1 LLRSL
6 ASRAFVEPVRSCFAK
21 REDTTM
27 KRIVWAL
34 ALAGT
39 VLAGPVLAQPIK
51 IGASR
56 LRAAPVVAPVAGVT
70 GLR

>member
-1 LLRSL
+1 
-6 ASRAFVEPVRSCFAK
+6 
-21 REDTTM
+21 M

-51 IGASR
+51 I
-56 LRAAPVVAPVAGVT
+56 T